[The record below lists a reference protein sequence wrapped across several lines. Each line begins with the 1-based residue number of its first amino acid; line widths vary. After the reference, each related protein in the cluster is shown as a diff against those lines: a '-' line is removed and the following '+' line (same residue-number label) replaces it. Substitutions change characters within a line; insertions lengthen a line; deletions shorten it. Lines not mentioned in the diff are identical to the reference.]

1 MGVFGK
7 VPRSYQQAEK
17 SIDSDLWLAA
27 ADILR
32 ENYTAPLLNLH
43 LDAISYLW
51 SPTYPKK
58 LMTEALVIPFTQNFV
73 KLEAWDPI
81 NKPWQRLADDSPIT
95 TQFVSSL

>member
-51 SPTYPKK
+51 SPNYPKK
-58 LMTEALVIPFTQNFV
+58 LMLWLFPLLKTLSNWKLVTQ
-73 KLEAWDPI
+73 
-81 NKPWQRLADDSPIT
+81 
-95 TQFVSSL
+95 

>member
-43 LDAISYLW
+43 LDAISYL
-51 SPTYPKK
+51 
-58 LMTEALVIPFTQNFV
+58 
-73 KLEAWDPI
+73 
-81 NKPWQRLADDSPIT
+81 
-95 TQFVSSL
+95 